1 MIMIMIIT
9 LDKRILA
16 KAWDK
21 RMSDSS
27 CLGVA
32 VIVFDPLPPNALI
45 DKYPSTNAA
54 SAPSV
59 ISGAT
64 FERAYII
71 YSRKES

>member
-1 MIMIMIIT
+1 MMLIT

-32 VIVFDPLPPNALI
+32 VMVFDPLPPNALI

-71 YSRKES
+71 YSRKKS